1 MYRINKHIK
10 NFTLIVL
17 AVMPVM
23 LFGQFDIPDDLVELS
38 TKWSKTAT
46 VKGQSAQLA
55 IQLEVSE
62 KWHINSNEPLEDF
75 LIPTE
80 VTFQSPDGVTTGR
93 VYYPEAHLYQF
104 DFSEEKVAVYEGTVH
119 LITSVSVDESFTGGA
134 VTIDGILTYQACNN
148 TSCLPPQEQAFTAT
162 LSLVD
167 DAAQTEEI
175 NASIFA
181 DFDEPGEGATQGAQE
196 SQIASWMSERG
207 MFITLLLIF
216 LGGLALN
223 LTPCVYPLIPITV
236 SYFGGQAKKSDN
248 IKSTFTLAIFYVL
261 GMALTYSLLGT
272 VAALTGQMLGAA
284 LQNPIVLGFIA
295 VILVALAASM
305 FGAFEIQV
313 PQSLASIGGKSRQ
326 GVVGSLFMGLTVGI
340 IAAPCIGPFVL
351 SLLIFVGDLGNPWLG
366 FVMFFT
372 LSLGL
377 GIPYLLLGTF
387 SGLIKKLPR
396 SGQWMVWVRYVFGF
410 ILIGMAIYFL
420 EPVLS
425 DTMYRVLFG
434 LDALAAAIFL
444 GVITWKKTDTRAF
457 KIVKPVTGALFLAI
471 GLWISVPAQSE
482 TEGIEWTK
490 YSEEHLQ
497 EAVQNSTPVII
508 DFYADWCLPC
518 KELDKFTFSDAEVK
532 SEAQNFVTLK
542 ADLTQNNSS
551 EVQQLK
557 DEYNIRG
564 VPTIVFLNADG
575 KEIQSLRLTGYES
588 AAKFLQRMDQVTGN
602 GNDQLSTNISQEID

>member
-1 MYRINKHIK
+1 
-10 NFTLIVL
+10 
-17 AVMPVM
+17 
-23 LFGQFDIPDDLVELS
+23 
-38 TKWSKTAT
+38 
-46 VKGQSAQLA
+46 
-55 IQLEVSE
+55 
-62 KWHINSNEPLEDF
+62 
-75 LIPTE
+75 
-80 VTFQSPDGVTTGR
+80 
-93 VYYPEAHLYQF
+93 
-104 DFSEEKVAVYEGTVH
+104 
-119 LITSVSVDESFTGGA
+119 
-134 VTIDGILTYQACNN
+134 
-148 TSCLPPQEQAFTAT
+148 
-162 LSLVD
+162 
-167 DAAQTEEI
+167 
-175 NASIFA
+175 
-181 DFDEPGEGATQGAQE
+181 
-196 SQIASWMSERG
+196 
-207 MFITLLLIF
+207 
-216 LGGLALN
+216 
-223 LTPCVYPLIPITV
+223 VYPLIPITV

-295 VILVALAASM
+295 IILVALAASM

-377 GIPYLLLGTF
+377 GVPYLLLGTF

-444 GVITWKKTDTRAF
+444 GVITWKKTDTKAF
-457 KIVKPVTGALFLAI
+457 KVVKPVTGVLFLAI
-471 GLWISVPAQSE
+471 GLWISAPAQSE
-482 TEGIEWTK
+482 TEGIQWTK

-497 EAVQNSTPVII
+497 EAAQTNTPVII

-518 KELDKFTFSDAEVK
+518 KELDKFTFTDSEVK
-532 SEAQNFVTLK
+532 REAQGFVTLK
-542 ADLTQNNSS
+542 ADLTQNNSP

-557 DEYNIRG
+557 DEYDIRG
-564 VPTIVFLNADG
+564 VPTIVFLNAG
-575 KEIQSLRLTGYES
+575 GEEIQSLRLTGYES
-588 AAKFLQRMDQVTGN
+588 ADKFLQRMNQVTGN
-602 GNDQLSTNISQEID
+602 HNEQLSENILQEMNE